1 MSSVIADSVLAITH
15 KLVHQAMHGEW
26 HEVPKTV
33 EERRV
38 LLDRLNATASPA
50 DREWLTAL
58 KQAMAES
65 DAAVARIAAADAPE
79 VMLMPGP
86 HEGVHPVSAVS
97 ETAGLASSIDS
108 TLDMIRKG
116 R

>member
-1 MSSVIADSVLAITH
+1 MTSAIADSVLAVTH

-26 HEVPKTV
+26 QEVPKTV

-50 DREWLTAL
+50 DQQWLTAL

-79 VMLMPGP
+79 ATLMAGP

-97 ETAGLASSIDS
+97 ETSGLTNTIDS
-108 TLDMIRKG
+108 TLDMIRRG

>member
-1 MSSVIADSVLAITH
+1 MSSVIADSVLAATH

-26 HEVPKTV
+26 QEVPKTV

-38 LLDRLNATASPA
+38 LLDRLTSSASSS
-50 DREWLTAL
+50 DLHWLTAL

-79 VMLMPGP
+79 ATMMAGPG
-86 HEGVHPVSAVS
+86 EGVHPVVASDPY
-97 ETAGLASSIDS
+97 GASSGIDA